1 MIKFILLIAGI
12 FLMVM
17 GHYVLALIALA
28 FAIGI
33 QFIASLVLIF
43 VGIILVLGLS
53 GCGTIVSEK
62 NVYIDNSVKIES
74 PCGRYGDRCVIIQD
88 KPKPRNPH
96 NPYKEQK

>member
-1 MIKFILLIAGI
+1 MIKFLLLIAGI
-12 FLMVM
+12 FLMLM

-33 QFIASLVLIF
+33 QFIASLFLIF
-43 VGIILVLGLS
+43 IGIILVLGLS

-62 NVYIDNSVKIES
+62 NVYIDNSVKIET
-74 PCGRYGDRCVIIQD
+74 CGYGDRCVIIHD
-88 KPKPRNPH
+88 KPKPRNRS

>member
-1 MIKFILLIAGI
+1 ML
-12 FLMVM
+12 M

-33 QFIASLVLIF
+33 QFIASLFLIF

-62 NVYIDNSVKIES
+62 NVYIDNSTTTIV
-74 PCGRYGDRCVIIQD
+74 GDRYERIS
-88 KPKPRNPH
+88 PRNP
-96 NPYKEQK
+96 NTPYKGNK